1 MKLVLI
7 LTVGCS
13 VVLLLGWLILTI
25 IEKWERR
32 LRQPKPKD
40 GRVSLL
46 RPSHRPQRARSPH
59 VRVTPSDTPPAS
71 KKFFALPHNCARHT
85 E

>member
-46 RPSHRPQRARSPH
+46 RPSHRP
-59 VRVTPSDTPPAS
+59 
-71 KKFFALPHNCARHT
+71 
-85 E
+85 